1 METALERD
9 VKAVIILGVA
19 ASLIVASAYAVDR
32 YVLADAQS
40 AARDVIGTA
49 GRVEPPPVADSAVVT
64 LDAVAPAIIQEVET
78 ITGSVDG
85 HQLIG
90 RKVDLHVPVQSV
102 ADNAAFWI
110 GERDNRVL
118 VRLRHAPHG
127 AITMRTGQRAA
138 VSGTI
143 QRAPSPDEID
153 SWGLTVEEAADLAD
167 RRIYIRA
174 DGISSHGHGH

>member
-1 METALERD
+1 
-9 VKAVIILGVA
+9 VKAVVTLGA
-19 ASLIVASAYAVDR
+19 AAGLIVASAYAVDR
-32 YVLADAQS
+32 YVLAEAQTVS
-40 AARDVIGTA
+40 PEIVATA
-49 GRVEPPPVADSAVVT
+49 GRVEPTPVGSSGAA
-64 LDAVAPAIIQEVET
+64 AAAIAPAIIQELET

-102 ADNAAFWI
+102 SDNASFWI

-127 AITMRTGQRAA
+127 TTTLRPGQRAA
-138 VSGTI
+138 VAGSV
-143 QRAPSPDEID
+143 QRIPASAELDR
-153 SWGLTVEEAADLAD
+153 WNLTAGEAADLAD

-174 DGISSHGHGH
+174 DDISSHGHGH

>member
-1 METALERD
+1 
-9 VKAVIILGVA
+9 VKTFLVLGVA

-32 YVLADAQS
+32 YVLAEAQT
-40 AARDVIGTA
+40 APRDVVGTA
-49 GRVEPPPVADSAVVT
+49 GSIAPRPAGEEPTIAPV
-64 LDAVAPAIIQEVET
+64 IIHELET

-102 ADNAAFWI
+102 SDDVAFWI

-118 VRLRHAPHG
+118 VRLRHPAHG
-127 AITMRTGQRAA
+127 KMTLRKGQQAA
-138 VSGTI
+138 VAGSI
-143 QRAPSPDEID
+143 QRLPASSEID
-153 SWGLTVEEAADLAD
+153 RWNLSDAEAAELAD

-174 DGISSHGHGH
+174 DDISSRGHGH